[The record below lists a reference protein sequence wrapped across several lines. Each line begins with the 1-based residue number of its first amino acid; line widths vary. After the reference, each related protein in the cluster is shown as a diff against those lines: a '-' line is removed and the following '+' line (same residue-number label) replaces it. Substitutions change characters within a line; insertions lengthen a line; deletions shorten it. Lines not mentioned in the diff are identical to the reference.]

1 MSSIPHIIR
10 RRRARRQN
18 RQPGVALWGGMGV
31 AAALV
36 LLVLLIGAG
45 SVVYAAAAYL
55 GAAGRIP
62 AQPAALAAT
71 SPAGQPTMLLDR
83 AAQRVIY
90 RLQPMTTGAAAWV
103 DLDEL
108 PPVVWQATVAIED
121 GIFFSRG
128 GFNLAIL
135 AESLNAAVLNGRQ
148 AIDDPILLYLARNAV
163 VPLYEMPADSPDRV
177 FTDAVIMLELRR
189 RFSREELLAWFLNTA
204 LYGNGAY
211 GIEAAAQAYFGK
223 HAADLTLAEAAAL
236 AGIPDAPSINPFDQ
250 PAEAFRRQN
259 LVLDAMLGYGMVDAA
274 EIEAA
279 RVQLSVTHPLAPAD
293 VVAPH
298 YGLAARRQAESLLN
312 EAGYDGARLV
322 AAGGLRITTSL
333 DLDLQYQA
341 ECVLRTHLTRLGG
354 VDPTFV
360 YATSVGQ
367 PCVAAGYLPALAAED
382 VGVSHGVTNGAVVI
396 TSPTTGEV
404 LAYVGSMDYWN
415 TGIRGYVDSAEARY
429 EPGSLIRPYIY
440 LTALARGFTAATMT
454 LDVQRQFE
462 QPFGSTLLV
471 TSQDGVYRGPISLR
485 QAAVVDAAA
494 PAVEVMNWV
503 GVGDVVGTAHRMG
516 LNSLSDSP
524 TSYDLSLALEGGDVR
539 LLDLAYSFGVLANQ
553 GRMVGAP
560 VSHAQ
565 ERAGFR
571 ALDPVL
577 VLRIEDAQGVL
588 LWEYQPQTR
597 DTLAPVLAYLMNDI
611 LGDREM
617 RAQLYGVDNVYE
629 IGRPAAVYGGTP
641 LQGRSAWTVGYTP
654 QISAGVWLG
663 NVDQTPTIGLDA
675 ANGPAAI
682 WRAVMRYVHE
692 RDGLPAQDWQAPAS
706 VVEVAVCAVS
716 GLLPNAYCPV
726 VREMFAQ
733 GTQPTQTDF
742 YYQMVEV
749 NRQNGLRATASTPRD
764 LVEQRVYF
772 SYPAEA
778 QAWASANGRSGP
790 PDQYDTVGAPVVL
803 GPVAILAPEPFD
815 YVRGVVDVRG
825 NATLPGFQSYQL
837 AYGQGLNPPNWLQI
851 GAPVSNPAR
860 GALLGRWD
868 TTGLE
873 GLYSLR
879 LTVVAADQTVQE
891 SVIQLTVDN
900 TPPQIRVSS
909 PIEGEELRISGSNP
923 VLDVAV
929 EYSDNVGVAEVMY
942 YLDGEAV
949 GSAIEPPFAAP
960 IMLESLGQHSLWA
973 EAFDA
978 AGNSALSERVN
989 FSVRRGS

>member
-1 MSSIPHIIR
+1 MET
-10 RRRARRQN
+10 
-18 RQPGVALWGGMGV
+18 
-31 AAALV
+31 
-36 LLVLLIGAG
+36 
-45 SVVYAAAAYL
+45 L
-55 GAAGRIP
+55 GTAVMYGR
-62 AQPAALAAT
+62 L
-71 SPAGQPTMLLDR
+71 
-83 AAQRVIY
+83 
-90 RLQPMTTGAAAWV
+90 
-103 DLDEL
+103 
-108 PPVVWQATVAIED
+108 
-121 GIFFSRG
+121 
-128 GFNLAIL
+128 
-135 AESLNAAVLNGRQ
+135 
-148 AIDDPILLYLARNAV
+148 AIDDPVLLYLARNTV
-163 VPLYEMPADSPDRV
+163 VPLYEMPVDSPDRV
-177 FTDAVIMLELRR
+177 FTDAVIMLELQR

-211 GIEAAAQAYFGK
+211 GIEAAAQTYFGK
-223 HAADLTLAEAAAL
+223 RAVDLSLAEAAAL
-236 AGIPDAPSINPFDQ
+236 AGIPDSPSVNPFDQ
-250 PAEAFRRQN
+250 PGEAYRRQN
-259 LVLDAMLGYGMVDAA
+259 LVLDAMIGYGMLDTTEA
-274 EIEAA
+274 EAA
-279 RVQLSVTHPLAPAD
+279 RVQLSVTRPLAPAD

-298 YGLAARRQAESLLN
+298 YALAARRQAESLLN
-312 EAGYDGARLV
+312 ETGYDGARLV

-341 ECVLRTHLTRLGG
+341 ECVLRTHLTRLSG
-354 VDPTFV
+354 VDPAFV
-360 YATSVGQ
+360 YATSVGDA
-367 PCVAAGYLPALAAED
+367 CVAAVYLPSLAAED
-382 VGVSHGVTNGAVVI
+382 VGVSHAVTNGAVVV
-396 TSPTTGEV
+396 TSPATGQV
-404 LAYVGSMDYWN
+404 LAYVGSVDYWN
-415 TGIRGYVDSAEARY
+415 SDIRGYIDSAEARY

-440 LTALARGFTAATMT
+440 LTALAQGFTAATMT

-471 TSQDGVYRGPISLR
+471 SNPDNVYRGPISLR
-485 QAAVVDAAA
+485 QAAVTDAIA

-503 GVGDVVGTAHRMG
+503 GVGNVVGTAHRMG
-516 LNSLSDSP
+516 INSLSDSA

-539 LLDLAYSFGVLANQ
+539 LLDLAYSFGVLANE
-553 GRMVGAP
+553 GRMVGVP
-560 VSHAQ
+560 VSHIQ

-577 VLRIEDAQGVL
+577 VLRIEDSQGTV
-588 LWEYQPQTR
+588 LWEYQPQSR

-654 QISAGVWLG
+654 QLSAGVWLG
-663 NVDQTPTIGLDA
+663 NVDQTPTTQLGA

-682 WRAVMRYVHE
+682 WRAVMRYAHE
-692 RDGLPAQDWQAPAS
+692 RDGLPSRDWSPPAS
-706 VVEVAVCAVS
+706 VVETAVCAVS

-726 VREMFAQ
+726 IRESFAQ

-742 YYQMVEV
+742 YYQMVEI
-749 NRQNGLRATASTPRD
+749 NRENGLRATASTPRD

-772 SYPAEA
+772 TYPAEA
-778 QAWASANGRSGP
+778 QAWAAANGQSGP
-790 PDQYDTVGAPVVL
+790 PEQYDTIGAPVVL

-815 YVRGVVDVRG
+815 YVRGPVDVRG

-851 GAPVSNPAR
+851 GSPVSNPAR
-860 GALLGRWD
+860 GALLGQWD

-891 SVIQLTVDN
+891 SVIQITVDN

-909 PIEGEELRISGSNP
+909 PLEGEELRISGSNP

-929 EYSDNVGVAEVMY
+929 EYSDNVGVVEVMY

-960 IMLESLGQHSLWA
+960 IVLDSLGQHSLWA

-978 AGNSALSERVN
+978 AGNSALSERIN